1 MGLSTWSSTFIALTM
16 LLCAAACW
24 FTGAYRRLKQLRASK
39 RKALGYVLQ
48 HWSQEMDLLK
58 SFFPDSART
67 GLRDAQIDQQSAAW
81 KALYASME
89 QVKTCTGTLT
99 GAAGKAGKTATPL
112 EDLEAL
118 RTARLVLLESWQ
130 RLENSTADLA
140 GARIPE
146 DMQLAWKR
154 TEAITSDKIK
164 LYNQR
169 VSDYNSAIAQWPAS
183 LLCRPYGFQKATQ
196 LL

>member
-1 MGLSTWSSTFIALTM
+1 MALSTWSSTFIVFIA
-16 LLCAAACW
+16 LLCMAACW

-39 RKALGYVLQ
+39 RKALGYVLE

-58 SFFPDSART
+58 GFFPDGVRAS
-67 GLRDAQIDQQSAAW
+67 LREAQIDQQSAAW

-99 GAAGKAGKTATPL
+99 GAAGRAASM
-112 EDLEAL
+112 EDLQAL

-146 DMQLAWKR
+146 DMRLAWKR
-154 TEAITSDKIK
+154 TEAITGDKIK

-169 VSDYNSAIAQWPAS
+169 VTDYNRAIAQWPAS
-183 LLCRPYGFQKATQ
+183 LLCRPYGFHQAIQ
-196 LL
+196 ML